1 MSSAWDEELEEVDI
15 SGAQASQTSAK
26 KPYAF
31 VSTGPG
37 KAGPYQTHSWG
48 GEQLGGYEGE
58 NEDAYWDLEPNELDP
73 DKIDREASWEDITSM
88 TGEDEFS
95 NLSEDIVENIVVQKN
110 KINEM
115 MERMKKFN

>member
-1 MSSAWDEELEEVDI
+1 
-15 SGAQASQTSAK
+15 
-26 KPYAF
+26 
-31 VSTGPG
+31 
-37 KAGPYQTHSWG
+37 
-48 GEQLGGYEGE
+48 
-58 NEDAYWDLEPNELDP
+58 
-73 DKIDREASWEDITSM
+73 M